1 MLKIDQL
8 TKTYGNQLALQG
20 LSLAIAPGEIY
31 GLLGANGAGKTT
43 TINILCNL
51 LAADG
56 GTVTIK
62 GHPLSHQTKQWIG
75 VAPQESLLY
84 RGLTCAENLRFFGKL
99 YGLRQPQLRQRVQD
113 CLAAVGLSDR
123 ANAVA
128 ETLSGGMQRR
138 LSLAIA
144 LIHQPQLLILD
155 EPTTGLDLEARY
167 NLWDLIRRLQ
177 ATGTTILLT
186 THLLDEAERLCH
198 RIGIL
203 KQGRLL
209 VEGTL
214 AQLQQKIPA
223 QEVVLIK
230 TSAEDLAIARA
241 QTLEL
246 THRRYGGELAF
257 WLPQAVEMQELIH
270 WFEGISIDAIIR
282 QPVRLEH
289 VYLEILF
296 GGQSESRTEL

>member
-1 MLKIDQL
+1 LLKIDQL